1 MVSIIDRALTVRL
14 RIQDVIETGC
24 YSLLH
29 HEDLPHYSRRGAG
42 CAALIKR
49 IGLRGIPISW
59 PEHAPRPDMMQ
70 TAQTQVAKTRT
81 DGGPSLDPLE
91 RSDTRPKGL
100 ALITAICRSD
110 CQVIPTSSVGRSR
123 TRPLF

>member
-14 RIQDVIETGC
+14 RIKDVIETGC

-100 ALITAICRSD
+100 
-110 CQVIPTSSVGRSR
+110 P
-123 TRPLF
+123 